1 MDMDE
6 YDCKYRDLEQSL
18 QVKSCGVVY
27 ECVSR
32 ILVEFSSA

>member
-6 YDCKYRDLEQSL
+6 YECKYRDLEQSL

-27 ECVSR
+27 ECVPR